1 MSWFK
6 LYCLREKS
14 TNKLLN
20 VSYSQDGLMWTTD
33 NLGRNIAGYLL
44 INGQYK
50 HTFSSTK
57 AYNNILKQY
66 TTIDSLSWEWNEDVY
81 IDVWKHENHDT
92 NKSGRIVSEIALKYK
107 ALALMYYSDYDP
119 NYYKS

>member
-66 TTIDSLSWEWNEDVY
+66 TTIDSLSWNWNEDVY

-107 ALALMYYSDYDP
+107 ALALMYYSDYNP

>member
-20 VSYSQDGLMWTTD
+20 VSYSQEGLMWTTD

>member
-107 ALALMYYSDYDP
+107 ALALMYYSDYNP